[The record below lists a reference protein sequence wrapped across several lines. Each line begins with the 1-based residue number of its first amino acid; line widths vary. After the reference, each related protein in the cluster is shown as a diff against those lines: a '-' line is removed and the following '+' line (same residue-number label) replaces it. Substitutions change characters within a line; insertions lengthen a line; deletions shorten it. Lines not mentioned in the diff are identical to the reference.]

1 MPGTLGYNENLAEL
15 DGDVRPI
22 RSDDIDQDTLKSG
35 AEVTVYREKVPQDK
49 DFWFGAGGKNRES
62 ADASPMHTK
71 LVASGNGT
79 GTAGDVIG
87 GTLYAAI
94 TDSDGRAL
102 YTRKLGDLSLLAEFA
117 DQNPT
122 ERPLM
127 YALAPYAKPGR
138 YVEFRVDADSNS
150 DGKEI
155 DPAASD
161 VMLYRSSL

>member
-1 MPGTLGYNENLAEL
+1 MPGTLSYNADLAEL

-22 RSDDIDQDTLKSG
+22 RGDDLDQDTLKAG

-49 DFWFGAGGKNRES
+49 DEWFGAGGKDRAS
-62 ADASPMHTK
+62 ADASPMHADV
-71 LVASGNGT
+71 VATGNGS
-79 GTAGDVIG
+79 GTAGDTIG

-102 YTRKLGDLSLLAEFA
+102 YTRKLGDLTLLSEFA
-117 DQNPT
+117 SEPPT

-127 YALAPYAKPGR
+127 YSLAPYATAGR
-138 YVEFRVDADSNS
+138 YIEFRIDADSAS

-155 DPAASD
+155 DPANSD

>member
-1 MPGTLGYNENLAEL
+1 MPGTLSYNEDLAEL

-22 RSDDIDQDTLKSG
+22 RGSDLDQETLKAG

-49 DFWFGAGGKNRES
+49 DLWFGAGGKDRAS
-62 ADASPMHTK
+62 ADSSPMHADI
-71 LVASGNGT
+71 VASGNGS
-79 GTAGDVIG
+79 GTAGDTIG

-102 YTRKLGDLSLLAEFA
+102 YTRKLGDLELLSEFA
-117 DQNPT
+117 SESPT

-127 YALAPYAKPGR
+127 YSLAPYAMPGR
-138 YVEFRVDADSNS
+138 FVEFRIDADANS

-155 DPAASD
+155 DPAASN
-161 VMLYRSSL
+161 VMLYRSAL